1 MKIAQSRLCVSTLDQ
16 VGAAALYRLGP
27 GYYEDVKA
35 EYEGRRDAVYEEVM
49 KIPGAFCNKP
59 GGAFYMTVKLPV
71 DDMEAFLTFLLK
83 EYRVENETVMFA
95 PEEGFYKTTGLG
107 KDELRIAYVLQKEDL
122 VKGVRL
128 IRSGLEAF
136 QNKK

>member
-1 MKIAQSRLCVSTLDQ
+1 M
-16 VGAAALYRLGP
+16 
-27 GYYEDVKA
+27 KA

-49 KIPGAFCNKP
+49 KIPGAFCKKP

>member
-1 MKIAQSRLCVSTLDQ
+1 M
-16 VGAAALYRLGP
+16 
-27 GYYEDVKA
+27 KA

-49 KIPGAFCNKP
+49 KIPGAFCKKP

-95 PEEGFYKTTGLG
+95 PGNSPFFLDWFFRNLTNLPG
-107 KDELRIAYVLQKEDL
+107 
-122 VKGVRL
+122 
-128 IRSGLEAF
+128 
-136 QNKK
+136 